1 MENQNNLL
9 KRKFIDGNHPVMFSM
24 VYVKSENFI
33 TPRHYVKH
41 RDARKSFM
49 FDSRNQFQPL
59 ENVIEKQPNNNELN
73 IAQET
78 PNNPRNDSTMTA
90 ENFAKKL
97 PSRTDHAESNFASY
111 DVDNCINNFRRS
123 EKQNAE
129 KNIAT
134 ISANY
139 EKIINCRRLHCFK
152 KKKEKKVQNTLQ
164 R

>member
-1 MENQNNLL
+1 
-9 KRKFIDGNHPVMFSM
+9 
-24 VYVKSENFI
+24 
-33 TPRHYVKH
+33 
-41 RDARKSFM
+41 
-49 FDSRNQFQPL
+49 
-59 ENVIEKQPNNNELN
+59 
-73 IAQET
+73 
-78 PNNPRNDSTMTA
+78 MTA

-134 ISANY
+134 ILANY

-152 KKKEKKVQNTLQ
+152 KKKKKKYKIHYSGKIDSWSNNGGNESPCQ
-164 R
+164 RLYG